1 MRSQRVEAL
10 QVAIS
15 AIIAVTTGAL
25 LYLPRPVVVR
35 AGRDGWMAVGVAAL
49 LGMVLAWCWWA
60 LYFGPERA
68 PGERTAGDR
77 PGWGDRLLAAGFAG
91 YVTYLAVVLVAQVTT
106 VFATVLPEMPVA
118 VFAAGTALTG
128 WVLAA
133 YGLEAVYRS
142 GQVLFP
148 LMVGASVLNLAVV
161 LAGNVDMRELTPV
174 LETGVGPVTTAL
186 PVAFAF
192 SGASAVVLAAAGRL
206 RDPGRVRW
214 ALPLAVALSGLLLVA
229 YTAAAV
235 AVLGASEVARSTFP
249 VLSLIRQVRASLFLL
264 RLEILTLFAWL
275 TGAFVHLG
283 LLLTAAGTAVARAL
297 PGRPQWHGVVT
308 AVIAAGAGWVGVVA
322 FASGP
327 VLLHHVERFF
337 PAVSIAG
344 TAFLLAGGWLSLQAR
359 RSGRPRPPAT
369 PTGSPRMGGMEEPPR
384 EGPDPAETIP
394 SSKASGPDAS
404 PNEGGSGSQVR
415 SAEPG
420 SRRAAALGMLAL
432 SAGLFLGGCYGRIEP
447 EQAAVVTVLGID
459 RARGDRLLLTVEIVG
474 APTTGPREQPGSI
487 AHRLLQAEGRSLLDA
502 QRQLELLAGR
512 EILWSHVNVVLV
524 GRDLARS
531 GLEPVLDTLSRRYT
545 FRRNAFL
552 FVTDG
557 PAGRFLQ
564 RLQPAFG
571 APRFVAFQ
579 RMMLRPSARL
589 GPPIDLN
596 AFLRTVGHGGEDP
609 AVPVVDLAASTPSEP
624 MVRRVALFRGLRMV
638 ALADEPATRGLYW
651 LTGQQEVDRLVWPCP
666 GDPPDRGFGVTA
678 VRSSNRRSVRW
689 TPAGPAAS
697 VRVRIE
703 ADVEE
708 WQCPEPLTTSALP
721 RAQAAAARAVG
732 RDVAALLQLARREG
746 IDPVGFG
753 LELHRRDPAAWRGVS
768 PQWRR
773 RLASLRVGVQVDVHL
788 RRTGLT
794 MGAP

>member
-1 MRSQRVEAL
+1 MRSQRVEAV
-10 QVAIS
+10 QVAIN
-15 AIIAVTTGAL
+15 AIIAVTTAAL

-35 AGRDGWMAVGVAAL
+35 AGRDGWMAVGLATL
-49 LGMVLAWCWWA
+49 LGMALAWCWWA
-60 LYFGPERA
+60 LFFRPERA
-68 PGERTAGDR
+68 PGEQASGTR
-77 PGWGDRLLAAGFAG
+77 PGWGDRLLAAGLAG
-91 YVTYLAVVLVAQVTT
+91 YATYLAAVLVAQVAT

-142 GQVLFP
+142 GQALFP

-161 LAGNVDMRELTPV
+161 LAGNVDVRELTPL
-174 LETGVGPVTTAL
+174 LETGLGPVMAAL
-186 PVAFAF
+186 PVALAFA
-192 SGASAVVLAAAGRL
+192 GEAVVVLAAAGRV
-206 RDPGRVRW
+206 RDPGRLRR

-235 AVLGASEVARSTFP
+235 AVLGATEVARSTFP

-283 LLLTAAGTAVARAL
+283 LLLTAAGTAASRAL
-297 PGRPQWHGVVT
+297 SVRSRWHGVVT
-308 AVIAAGAGWVGVVA
+308 AVPAAGAGWLGVVA
-322 FASGP
+322 FESGP
-327 VLLHHVERFF
+327 MLLDHVERIF
-337 PAVSIAG
+337 PAVSMTG
-344 TAFLLAGGWLSLQAR
+344 MAFLLVGGWLSLKGR
-359 RSGRPRPPAT
+359 RSSRPRPPT
-369 PTGSPRMGGMEEPPR
+369 PRTGSPRLDGREETGSAASAKA
-384 EGPDPAETIP
+384 GPSRLE
-394 SSKASGPDAS
+394 
-404 PNEGGSGSQVR
+404 VR
-415 SAEPG
+415 GAAPG

-447 EQAAVVTVLGID
+447 EQAAVVTVLGLD
-459 RARGDRLLLTVEIVG
+459 RTRSDRLLLTVEIVG
-474 APTTGPREQPGSI
+474 APTTGPMEQPGSI
-487 AHRLLQAEGRSLLDA
+487 AHRLLHAEGQSLLDA
-502 QRQLELLAGR
+502 QRRLELAAGR
-512 EILWSHVNVVLV
+512 EMLWSHVNVVLV

-531 GLEPVLDTLSRRYT
+531 RLEPVLDTLSRRYT

-557 PAGRFLQ
+557 PAGRFLH

-596 AFLRTVGHGGEDP
+596 SFLRTVGHGGEDP

-624 MVRRVALFRGLRMV
+624 MVRRVALFRGMRLV
-638 ALADEPATRGLYW
+638 AMADEPATRGLYW

-666 GDPPDRGFGVTA
+666 GDPPGRGFGATA
-678 VRSSNRRSVRW
+678 VRSSSRRSARW
-689 TPAGPAAS
+689 TPEGPAAS
-697 VRVRIE
+697 VRVRVE

-708 WQCPEPLTTSALP
+708 WRCTEPLTTAALP
-721 RAQAAAARAVG
+721 RAEAAAERAVR
-732 RDVAALLQLARREG
+732 RDVAALIDLARRQG
-746 IDPVGFG
+746 VDPAGFG
-753 LELHRRDPAAWRGVS
+753 LELHRRDPAAWRTVAS
-768 PQWRR
+768 RWRR
-773 RLASLRVGVQVDVHL
+773 RVASLPVSVQVDVHL